1 MAPAEGWPKKRR
13 LLGTKIRR
21 LDGPAKATGRAKY
34 SYDVN
39 RPGMLHGKI
48 LRCPYAHAK
57 VKSID
62 TSAAKQTPGFKAIA
76 FINIAKNGT
85 VAEIAGDQLT
95 CRVPAPKKKGKADNQ
110 EPKEERF
117 TVKVTTGTTLIRN
130 NKVVKLSDLKSGDP
144 VTIEN
149 EQDVVGREY

>member
-1 MAPAEGWPKKRR
+1 MAKAEGWPKKRR
-13 LLGTKIRR
+13 LFGPRIRR

-57 VKSID
+57 IKSLD
-62 TSAAKQTPGFKAIA
+62 TAAARQTPGFKALIVL
-76 FINIAKNGT
+76 NIAKNGL
-85 VAEIAGDQLT
+85 VAEIDGDKLT
-95 CRVPAPKKKGKADNQ
+95 CRVPPPKKKGKADNQ

-117 TVKVTTGTTLIRN
+117 TVKVSPGVTLIRN
-130 NKVVKLSDLKSGDP
+130 NKVVKLSDLKTGDA
-144 VTIEN
+144 VTVEN
-149 EQDVVGREY
+149 EQDAV